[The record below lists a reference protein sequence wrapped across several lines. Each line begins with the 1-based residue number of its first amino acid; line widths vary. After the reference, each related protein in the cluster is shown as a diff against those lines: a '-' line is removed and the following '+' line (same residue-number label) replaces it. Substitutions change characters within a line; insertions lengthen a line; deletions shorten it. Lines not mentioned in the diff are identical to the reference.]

1 MVRHM
6 AFVRWQTMNNVRMNT
21 SNEARKHSMGKI
33 NAFVNKKNDIF
44 KSTLNEK
51 ISCWCFLRLN
61 FQQLSIVLKIAFD
74 IGAVQLF

>member
-1 MVRHM
+1 M

-21 SNEARKHSMGKI
+21 SNEASKHGMGKI

-44 KSTLNEK
+44 KSILHDK

-61 FQQLSIVLKIAFD
+61 FEQLLIVLKIAFD